1 MALSTSTQRLY
12 TQSRTFAEE
21 LANLNN
27 SPRTMAT
34 TSLPPI
40 GPLLLRNAKRTR
52 DVFESD
58 PDAGMMDDEVRYV
71 IALFSF

>member
-1 MALSTSTQRLY
+1 
-12 TQSRTFAEE
+12 
-21 LANLNN
+21 
-27 SPRTMAT
+27 MAT